1 MRRMSMSCV
10 TSWYR
15 FIQLAWLEIIGD
27 SIRLSSYH
35 LRYK

>member
-15 FIQLAWLEIIGD
+15 FIKLAWVGD
-27 SIRLSSYH
+27 R
-35 LRYK
+35 